1 MRQGRA
7 APAGGGGAID
17 FSGCVLSSRENNRLD
32 DTVATI
38 TESCD
43 PILLP
48 ETSRQHQVAALLWQ
62 WWNDCILLLYTLFS
76 KVIKFYLTKIL
87 IIGTIV

>member
-1 MRQGRA
+1 MEFFKKRRIIVARRKLSHLGLKSPKVECVGRTSAAVRQGRA

-48 ETSRQHQVAALLWQ
+48 ETCR
-62 WWNDCILLLYTLFS
+62 
-76 KVIKFYLTKIL
+76 
-87 IIGTIV
+87 